1 MTYQTSY
8 LCYQPQSS
16 ASVDNSDLGIDNSW
30 YRAQPNPI
38 IEVVRRVRCE
48 LRSGKNTFSLKNDTK
63 SQMRTFHIPIIEG
76 PKYSFPIPHP
86 AAIFHTI
93 PPSRCDEHFHPD
105 PALWNPSCSSSLPF
119 LNCQTNYSL
128 YNIDN
133 VFSRLAS
140 GIFSRLKNGCSPVC
154 L

>member
-8 LCYQPQSS
+8 LCYQPQPS
-16 ASVDNSDLGIDNSW
+16 ASVDNSDLGIDNKD
-30 YRAQPNPI
+30 N
-38 IEVVRRVRCE
+38 RRVRCE

-105 PALWNPSCSSSLPF
+105 PAL
-119 LNCQTNYSL
+119 
-128 YNIDN
+128 
-133 VFSRLAS
+133 
-140 GIFSRLKNGCSPVC
+140 
-154 L
+154 